1 MLDLVIFFLVYGT
14 EAVISYVFFSNLA
27 QKKYSAVKTFLYSIM
42 LFAWGVSI
50 NIIFHNNIFINLV
63 IFTLI
68 DFIYA
73 RIAFRITYRGAIFS
87 ALILTAIA
95 GLMEFVSI
103 FLVSALTGS
112 AASEYN
118 NNFSLVMLECLISK
132 ILYFIAVIVLTRLS
146 GERHDGGKLP
156 VILFVYPVSCMGC
169 ICIFRYIGL
178 QGHISTQIQF
188 VLAAASLI
196 LSVSS
201 MILFATW
208 YEHINQENE
217 LLGMKSELLRI
228 EKEKAYYDI
237 LDRQNQQ
244 LMIYAHD
251 AKNHLAAMQRLS
263 GDPKL
268 NEYISKMS
276 ERLQDYTKSCHS
288 GNMMLD
294 VMVDKYVSEAQIHG
308 IGFTYEV
315 RACNFSQMDDLDLV
329 AVFGNLMDNAMTAA
343 EKSSEKR
350 LTLETGWRN
359 NYSVAVIRNS
369 CDTKPETKKGR
380 LITMKAN
387 SRLHGY
393 GLKSVANTLKKYD
406 GDSDWTY
413 DEEKHEFITTL
424 MIK

>member
-1 MLDLVIFFLVYGT
+1 MLDPVISFLVYGT

-27 QKKYSAVKTFLYSIM
+27 QKKYSAMKTFLYSIM
-42 LFAWGVSI
+42 LFAWGASV
-50 NIIFHNNIFINLV
+50 NLMFQNNIFINLV
-63 IFTLI
+63 VFTLI

-73 RIAFRITYRGAIFS
+73 RIAFRITYRDAIFF
-87 ALILTAIA
+87 AVILTAIA
-95 GLMEFVSI
+95 GLMEFVAI

-118 NNFSLVMLECLISK
+118 DDFSLFMLECPISK
-132 ILYFIAVIVLTRLS
+132 MLYFIAAVALS
-146 GERHDGGKLP
+146 RFVGTKQDQGKLP
-156 VILFVYPVSCMGC
+156 AILFMYPITCMGC
-169 ICIFRYIGL
+169 ICIFWYIGL
-178 QGHISTQIQF
+178 QGHISTRIQF
-188 VLAAASLI
+188 VLSAASLL

-208 YEHINQENE
+208 HEHIDQENE
-217 LLGMKSELLRI
+217 LLEMKSEMMRT

-237 LDRQNQQ
+237 LDRQNQE

-263 GDPKL
+263 GDVRL
-268 NEYISKMS
+268 DEYISKMS
-276 ERLQDYTKSCHS
+276 DRLQEYTSSCHS

-294 VMVDKYVSEAQIHG
+294 VMTDKYVSEAKLRG
-308 IGFTYEV
+308 VRFTYEV
-315 RACNFSQMDDLDLV
+315 RACNFSQMDDFDLV

-369 CDTKPETKKGR
+369 CDTRPKTNKGR
-380 LITMKAN
+380 LVTTKPD

-406 GDSDWTY
+406 GDSDWDY